1 MDCQLGELPEAGR
14 ELTRIDRAS
23 RSFQKTV
30 GFFVRSTGKVLRDP
44 SIVVRKARELTGQ
57 GAHQGAAAPSPSV
70 ALGLKEGERVR
81 VRPWSQ
87 IEATLDGDERT
98 GGLGWMALQRDFC
111 GGTHTVARRV
121 ERFFDERT
129 RKMLKVKGVVL
140 LEGVHCMPPKGG
152 PDDYA
157 GCQRMCL
164 LFWKE
169 AWLERVADGD
179 GSAPE

>member
-14 ELTRIDRAS
+14 ELSRMDRVS
-23 RSFQKTV
+23 RALQKTR
-30 GFFVRSTGKVLRDP
+30 GFFVRGTGKVVRDP
-44 SIVVRKARELTGQ
+44 SIVLRKARALAGQ
-57 GAHQGAAAPSPSV
+57 GARDV
-70 ALGLKEGERVR
+70 ATADSRPGPLGLKEGDRVR
-81 VRPWSQ
+81 VRTWEQ
-87 IEATLDGDERT
+87 IEATLDDDERT

-111 GGTHTVARRV
+111 GGTHRVARRV

-129 RKMLKVKGVVL
+129 RRMLKVKGVVL

-169 AWLERVADGD
+169 AWLERVADGGGTD
-179 GSAPE
+179 RE

>member
-1 MDCQLGELPEAGR
+1 MDCQLGDLPEAGQ
-14 ELTRIDRAS
+14 ELNSADRAS
-23 RSFQKTV
+23 RTLQKTF
-30 GFFVRSTGKVLRDP
+30 GFFVRGAGKVLRDP
-44 SIVVRKARELTGQ
+44 TILARKVRELSSQ
-57 GAHQGAAAPSPSV
+57 RARADAPAPPRP
-70 ALGLKEGERVR
+70 APLGLTEGERVR
-81 VRPWSQ
+81 VRSWEE

-98 GGLGWMALQRDFC
+98 GGLGWMALQRAFC
-111 GGTHTVARRV
+111 GGTYKVARRV

-140 LEGVHCMPPKGG
+140 LEGVHCMPPKDG

-169 AWLERVADGD
+169 DWLERVADGES
-179 GSAPE
+179 SAAS